1 MITILKNNIQ
11 KFTNVIHLADC
22 HIRLTKRHDEYR
34 EIFHKLFENVKKS
47 PETTA
52 IFILGDL
59 VNSKLDLSPECVD
72 LAADFLKDCA
82 RLRPTIL
89 ITGNHDTNLT
99 NRSRMDSLSPIVD
112 AINHTNL
119 FYLKESGL
127 YGLGN
132 ICINNYSVFDTPDKY
147 LKGKDIPEIYRNQ
160 FEYFIATYH
169 GIVDGVSNDLGFKLF
184 NPTVKVD
191 VFDNHEII
199 LAGDIHKF
207 QDLYIE
213 KCVNEEELS
222 KYIDSGEWEI
232 IN

>member
-1 MITILKNNIQ
+1 MPITYLKIEK
-11 KFTNVIHLADC
+11 KFTNAIHLADI
-22 HIRLTKRHDEYR
+22 HVRLTKRHDEYKK
-34 EIFHKLFENVKKS
+34 IFFELSNGIAKS
-47 PETTA
+47 PNETA
-52 IFILGDL
+52 VFIVGDV

-72 LAADFLKDCA
+72 LTADFLKDCA
-82 RLRPTIL
+82 NLRPTVL

-112 AINHTNL
+112 AINHPNL

-132 ICINNYSVFDTPDKY
+132 ICINNYSVFDTTDKY

-169 GIVDGVSNDLGFKLF
+169 GVVDGVSNDLGFKLS
-184 NPTVKVD
+184 NPTVRVD
-191 VFDNHEII
+191 MFDNHDIVMM
-199 LAGDIHKF
+199 GDVHKC

-232 IN
+232 MN